1 MAAGFIVSLSRR
13 AKIKPLFAAV
23 ALIAV
28 TAGLF
33 YMFLI
38 AN

>member
-1 MAAGFIVSLSRR
+1 MAAGFTVSLIRR

-28 TAGLF
+28 IGGLF
-33 YMFLI
+33 YMFLL